1 MLRKNACDTKKKKN
15 IKAPGLESQ
24 KYLELKEKK
33 DCERKEGGHEK
44 PNETPEETM
53 SLVME

>member
-1 MLRKNACDTKKKKN
+1 MTPKRKKN

-33 DCERKEGGHEK
+33 DCERKEGGHET

-53 SLVME
+53 SPVME